1 MTKRLLLFIA
11 LLCAFAQGAWAQNGI
26 YCTASDKNRV
36 VCTDGTIYDNVAA
49 ATADG
54 KTAAAKII
62 YIDESNKA
70 GLALALRDEGQYTQA
85 DGITACNN
93 KNTSM
98 PVVGGTWKLA
108 SKSEWDKMIS
118 AAGSGP
124 ALFEGF
130 SSVGGTDMLTYYWS
144 SEMDGSGVNGLI
156 IQENHGWSGFV
167 SNAQTV
173 PVRACLTFN
182 LLTLYEI
189 GSQSDWNLFCIAVN
203 TGSTLYGNTFS
214 DKYVKLTSDISV
226 SEMAGSSESN
236 SFQGLFDGDGH
247 TLTVSYNTEYAVTA
261 PFRYVKNA
269 TIRNLKTTGTIT
281 TGAMCAAGIVG
292 DVTGSLNLISCSSSV
307 AISSSRP
314 QMDAHGGLVAS
325 NNGNVTISGCVF
337 DGSFAATVAHTNSY
351 GTTFCGGIVG
361 MCNENTSTTITNSL
375 VAPSSVAEG
384 MVSNTFVGLYN
395 GATVTIENCYFVATA
410 NLPTNQGTQVYY
422 TAPANEIS
430 KSITISGTTVYY
442 ACTVSGVEAA
452 YDLDQGLVFITP
464 TVTDPSAATLTL
476 GTDYTATLDGNAVQN
491 FPVKIS
497 TAGNY
502 TLVLTGAGSYTGTK
516 TFNITATGDPVNSA
530 LAIGSEAEWDT
541 FAESVNNGNNY
552 SNQFV
557 KLTADISVST
567 MVGTSETNSFQGTFL
582 GDGTHTLTFTQGT
595 SESAFN
601 EQNCAPFRYVNGAT
615 IRDLKVAGYI
625 YTSQKFAA
633 GLVSRPYGTTN
644 ITNCQVGT
652 VIHSSVSGDG
662 THGGIV
668 AMPASNTNI
677 EGCVFNGRL
686 LTTSGTQYC
695 GGFVGWS
702 GNTTAIVTNS
712 LYAPD
717 ANIAVAQ
724 GETAIDNGATF
735 VRGNNPTIGANCYYT
750 ATMGTAQGKQANSIT
765 PGTGVTVENAGN
777 ATDYTVSGITSYGT
791 GIKYN
796 DVLYAGSYDQPSLT
810 LTNTATAPDG
820 YRYDGYNASAGILSG
835 SDADGWILLM
845 PDEDVTISLGTLAPI
860 DWATQS
866 AGTADTPYL
875 IYNKD
880 QLDLLAHRVNGTHG
894 ETANDYS
901 GKHFRLEADIAYD
914 HTNLGDTDSNY
925 EAIGGYDGTNDRYFR
940 GTFDGQNHVVSG
952 IRIYKGGNDY
962 ADTYQGL
969 FGQIGSPAEVKSVIL
984 ADARITGYDRTGAIV
999 GYNDG
1004 GTVTGCHALAD
1015 VTVHAVQSG
1024 AYSHGGIAGYN
1035 YGGTITSCTSAAALT
1050 TAGSNS
1056 RYVGGI
1062 AGKNNG
1068 GIAGSNPATVT
1079 HCIYLGTT
1087 LDGSYYVGAIAGENY
1102 YGTVGTS
1109 YYTDTDIKGKDYNG
1123 TTLGNA
1129 ASAVG
1134 DNYGFTIANSGP
1146 AHTVTLGE
1154 SVTLGDTPTG
1164 EGRVKAYGDYALSY
1178 SDGTETTLYSTA
1190 GSTIALA
1197 YSGTPAGYTV
1207 TYTVNGEAIS
1217 GSTFTMPDEDVTVS
1231 VNLIPYFTRTVDGY
1245 GEGDGG
1251 WVFIAS
1257 PVEGSIEPTAVNNL
1271 VETEITTNV
1280 YDFDLYRLNPSTV
1293 MWENYNNQ
1301 EHHAGFNLVN
1311 GQGYLYATKETKTLV
1326 FSGTFNTESSKI
1338 VGLSD
1343 GFNLVGNPFVVD
1355 AYVSKPFYQMNAE
1368 GTEIVPIDNYDT
1380 YSPVTIPPCY
1390 GVVVRA
1396 TGTDFVTFS
1405 TEAPAQQGA
1414 NNNGNLQM
1422 TLTRAD
1428 VRSDA
1433 FQDKAIVS
1441 FNESSQLE
1449 KFVFNERNAK
1459 LYIPQD
1465 GNDYA
1470 IAFSEMTGEV
1480 PLNFRAT
1487 ETGRYT
1493 IGFNFENV
1501 KGVRIQLIDKLE
1513 GSIIELN
1520 SNDSYTFMGSTADR
1534 SDRFTLVFTQV
1545 ETGSIFAYQS
1555 GNDIIVSGEG
1565 ELQVFD
1571 MMGRMVM
1578 NQHIN
1583 GVQTFEKPSQTGVY
1597 IFKLNA
1603 MTQKIVV
1610 R

>member
-1 MTKRLLLFIA
+1 
-11 LLCAFAQGAWAQNGI
+11 
-26 YCTASDKNRV
+26 
-36 VCTDGTIYDNVAA
+36 
-49 ATADG
+49 
-54 KTAAAKII
+54 
-62 YIDESNKA
+62 
-70 GLALALRDEGQYTQA
+70 
-85 DGITACNN
+85 
-93 KNTSM
+93 
-98 PVVGGTWKLA
+98 
-108 SKSEWDKMIS
+108 
-118 AAGSGP
+118 
-124 ALFEGF
+124 
-130 SSVGGTDMLTYYWS
+130 
-144 SEMDGSGVNGLI
+144 
-156 IQENHGWSGFV
+156 
-167 SNAQTV
+167 
-173 PVRACLTFN
+173 
-182 LLTLYEI
+182 
-189 GSQSDWNLFCIAVN
+189 
-203 TGSTLYGNTFS
+203 
-214 DKYVKLTSDISV
+214 
-226 SEMAGSSESN
+226 
-236 SFQGLFDGDGH
+236 
-247 TLTVSYNTEYAVTA
+247 
-261 PFRYVKNA
+261 
-269 TIRNLKTTGTIT
+269 
-281 TGAMCAAGIVG
+281 
-292 DVTGSLNLISCSSSV
+292 
-307 AISSSRP
+307 
-314 QMDAHGGLVAS
+314 
-325 NNGNVTISGCVF
+325 
-337 DGSFAATVAHTNSY
+337 
-351 GTTFCGGIVG
+351 
-361 MCNENTSTTITNSL
+361 
-375 VAPSSVAEG
+375 
-384 MVSNTFVGLYN
+384 
-395 GATVTIENCYFVATA
+395 
-410 NLPTNQGTQVYY
+410 
-422 TAPANEIS
+422 
-430 KSITISGTTVYY
+430 
-442 ACTVSGVEAA
+442 
-452 YDLDQGLVFITP
+452 
-464 TVTDPSAATLTL
+464 VTDPSAATLTL

-724 GETAIDNGATF
+724 GETAINFGATF
-735 VRGNNPTIGANCYYT
+735 VRGNNPTITGCCYT
-750 ATMGTAQGKQANSIT
+750 ETMGNAQGTQVYSIT
-765 PGTGVTVENAGN
+765 PDTGITIENAGEVSN
-777 ATDYTVSGITSYGT
+777 EYNVSGLTFYTTGFKCGDVHYAASGDEVNLNLSCVATSSMEY
-791 GIKYN
+791 Y
-796 DVLYAGSYDQPSLT
+796 V
-810 LTNTATAPDG
+810 
-820 YRYDGYNASAGILSG
+820 
-835 SDADGWILLM
+835 
-845 PDEDVTISLGTLAPI
+845 
-860 DWATQS
+860 S
-866 AGTADTPYL
+866 AGTLTGNANPYTL
-875 IYNKD
+875 
-880 QLDLLAHRVNGTHG
+880 TM
-894 ETANDYS
+894 
-901 GKHFRLEADIAYD
+901 
-914 HTNLGDTDSNY
+914 
-925 EAIGGYDGTNDRYFR
+925 
-940 GTFDGQNHVVSG
+940 
-952 IRIYKGGNDY
+952 
-962 ADTYQGL
+962 
-969 FGQIGSPAEVKSVIL
+969 PAENVVIGFNII
-984 ADARITGYDRTGAIV
+984 RE
-999 GYNDG
+999 
-1004 GTVTGCHALAD
+1004 
-1015 VTVHAVQSG
+1015 
-1024 AYSHGGIAGYN
+1024 IAGYD
-1035 YGGTITSCTSAAALT
+1035 
-1050 TAGSNS
+1050 
-1056 RYVGGI
+1056 
-1062 AGKNNG
+1062 
-1068 GIAGSNPATVT
+1068 
-1079 HCIYLGTT
+1079 
-1087 LDGSYYVGAIAGENY
+1087 DGNDKWA
-1102 YGTVGTS
+1102 
-1109 YYTDTDIKGKDYNG
+1109 
-1123 TTLGNA
+1123 
-1129 ASAVG
+1129 
-1134 DNYGFTIANSGP
+1134 
-1146 AHTVTLGE
+1146 
-1154 SVTLGDTPTG
+1154 
-1164 EGRVKAYGDYALSY
+1164 
-1178 SDGTETTLYSTA
+1178 
-1190 GSTIALA
+1190 
-1197 YSGTPAGYTV
+1197 
-1207 TYTVNGEAIS
+1207 
-1217 GSTFTMPDEDVTVS
+1217 
-1231 VNLIPYFTRTVDGY
+1231 
-1245 GEGDGG
+1245 
-1251 WVFIAS
+1251 FIAS
-1257 PVEGSIEPTAVNNL
+1257 PVNSNIAPTAVTNL
-1271 VETEITTNV
+1271 VGSVIPETNPVV
-1280 YDFDLYRLNPSTV
+1280 YDYDLYRLNPSTV

-1301 EHHAGFNLVN
+1301 EHQAGFNLVN